1 MQNVTVDFK
10 ELDTFLK
17 FQGRKRDWLARML
30 GVSPVIVSYWF
41 SGERNMPSTYIAL
54 ISAVIGVPF
63 KYFTVQA

>member
-1 MQNVTVDFK
+1 
-10 ELDTFLK
+10 
-17 FQGRKRDWLARML
+17 ML

-63 KYFTVQA
+63 KYFTVQNDNA